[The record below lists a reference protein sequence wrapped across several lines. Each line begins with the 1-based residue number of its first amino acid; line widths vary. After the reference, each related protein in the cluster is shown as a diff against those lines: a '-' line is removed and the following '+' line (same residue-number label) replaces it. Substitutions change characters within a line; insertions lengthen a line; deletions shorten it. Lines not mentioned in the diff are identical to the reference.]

1 MGLDDRKMA
10 ILNAVIRTYLE
21 TGEPVGSRT
30 ISKMEGLSLSSAT
43 IRNEMSDLED
53 MGYLIQTH
61 TSAGRIPSD
70 MAYRLYVDTM
80 MQTQVNEVNDIRDEL
95 LKKSDKLETLL
106 QQVANLLAKNTN
118 YTTMVS
124 APKYEHR
131 KIKFIQLSEVDA
143 EHLLIV
149 FVLDNNVVRN
159 RIIDLDEPVDKSEV
173 FRLNILFNSFLAGT
187 ELENVNLQMIAKL
200 KEQAGEYVN
209 LASTILD
216 AIGNMATDSESSKIY
231 TSGATNIL
239 KYPELDE
246 GGNMEKILYTI
257 EDKKELGS
265 LLNERM
271 GASSD
276 DGINVYIGN
285 DTNVDSLKDCS
296 VITATYEIEEG
307 VYGKVGIVGPKRMD
321 YGKVVGTLKNLMKD
335 LDDIFKHKSDERGS
349 TRTIKLIDMKLDDSG
364 SEGAPPGKGGN
375 EV

>member
-53 MGYLIQTH
+53 MGYLIQPH

-187 ELENVNLQMIAKL
+187 ELENVNLQILPCEAQEKNL
-200 KEQAGEYVN
+200 HRISAARPHPGSSTLHTDKE
-209 LASTILD
+209 
-216 AIGNMATDSESSKIY
+216 
-231 TSGATNIL
+231 
-239 KYPELDE
+239 P
-246 GGNMEKILYTI
+246 GGKPP
-257 EDKKELGS
+257 GS
-265 LLNERM
+265 LLLYV
-271 GASSD
+271 SSSCPD
-276 DGINVYIGN
+276 NGQNR
-285 DTNVDSLKDCS
+285 
-296 VITATYEIEEG
+296 EEQG
-307 VYGKVGIVGPKRMD
+307 QRW
-321 YGKVVGTLKNLMKD
+321 L
-335 LDDIFKHKSDERGS
+335 
-349 TRTIKLIDMKLDDSG
+349 
-364 SEGAPPGKGGN
+364 
-375 EV
+375 